1 MGRQNGPAMGTLELP
16 KALEPVLDAVV
27 AVSDGYDG
35 VYLVGGS
42 VRDILLGEPNF
53 DVDVVVEGDAIALA
67 RALAEEL
74 DGRVRAHKQFG
85 TAVVLY
91 GEDERVDV
99 VTARSESYHAPA
111 VLPTVEPGSI
121 DDDLHRRDFTINAMA
136 VSLKGENLGQL
147 VDPFGG
153 RDDLEAGRIRILHDR
168 SFVDDPTRILRAIRY
183 EDRYGFRMDDE
194 TVRLARECI
203 ETGHV
208 GDLSGARLRDEL
220 EALLEEGDVSH
231 AIPRLAELGAQKE
244 IHPHVVADEE
254 AVRLFDRLRELNQRY
269 GLGIPRVEARVR
281 GARPQASARGGR
293 RVARRP
299 QDSPSRRPADR
310 ARRRS
315 RTGRG
320 SPTDVGERCRRR
332 GRRRRAARPGRAAL
346 RARAR
351 PTAPQLHEYFDR
363 LRGIRARD
371 LGRRPGRARAR
382 RVAASGGDPGRG
394 APPQAERRAR
404 RTRGGARSRAGAGRM
419 SLPVLRWEV
428 DGPYDVVFS
437 TRVGGVSE
445 GPFESLNL
453 GRRTGDD
460 VERVDENRRRLC
472 AEVDA
477 DDGAP
482 DARLPDAL
490 HARQPCR
497 GRFARRSR

>member
-1 MGRQNGPAMGTLELP
+1 MGTLELP

-27 AVSDGYDG
+27 AVSEGYDG

-67 RALAEEL
+67 NALAEEL
-74 DGRVRAHKQFG
+74 HGRVRAHRQFG

-153 RDDLEAGRIRILHDR
+153 RKDLEAGRIRILHDR
-168 SFVDDPTRILRAIRY
+168 SFIDDPTRILRAIRY

-208 GDLSGARLRDEL
+208 GELSGARLRDEL

-254 AVRLFDRLRELNQRY
+254 AVQLFDRLRGLNERY
-269 GLGIPRVEARVR
+269 GLGIPAWRLGFEALGRKLPPVEIR
-281 GARPQASARGGR
+281 GWLDALKI
-293 RVARRP
+293 RRP
-299 QDSPSRRPADR
+299 DAQLIQHAIVEGPRIAGDLDGTPAD
-310 ARRRS
+310 
-315 RTGRG
+315 
-320 SPTDVGERCRRR
+320 VV
-332 GRRRRAARPGRAAL
+332 AAAEAHDPDAPLFALALSDAA
-346 RARAR
+346 
-351 PTAPQLHEYFDR
+351 QLHEYFDR
-363 LRGIRARD
+363 LRAVRLEISGADLAD
-371 LGRRPGRARAR
+371 LGLGESP
-382 RVAASGGDPGRG
+382 
-394 APPQAERRAR
+394 
-404 RTRGGARSRAGAGRM
+404 
-419 SLPVLRWEV
+419 
-428 DGPYDVVFS
+428 
-437 TRVGGVSE
+437 RVGE
-445 GPFESLNL
+445 IL
-453 GRRTGDD
+453 GE
-460 VERVDENRRRLC
+460 VRRRKLNGELEGRE
-472 AEVDA
+472 AELEA
-477 DDGAP
+477 
-482 DARLPDAL
+482 ARELV
-490 HARQPCR
+490 
-497 GRFARRSR
+497 G